1 MVQEVKAFR
10 SELHIKALGELEML
24 EQAEIQ
30 VGVPWPIDGDVAAR
44 IAETVLPLELCR
56 VSRVNDK
63 RHRRE

>member
-1 MVQEVKAFR
+1 MVQEVKALR

-44 IAETVLPLELCR
+44 IAETVLPCD
-56 VSRVNDK
+56 SI
-63 RHRRE
+63 